1 MGFPDGSVDKES
13 TCNAGDPGSIPA
25 LGRSPGEG
33 IGYPPQFSWTSLV
46 AQLVKNP
53 PAMWETWVRF
63 LGWEHPLE
71 KGTAT
76 HSSILAWRIPWTGS
90 QRAGHDWATFTF
102 TFIHGL
108 SNFLSTP
115 HSDGNLAVLENN
127 RAHCLQPLLTA
138 AVYRPLCYSTSFLEG
153 VGIWIT
159 VTFPNTIPMIIFIS
173 KSTSGFFSYSG
184 LSALQHPLPSCTS
197 SYPSFLPF

>member
-1 MGFPDGSVDKES
+1 MEEVSIFHWYLCWRMADLGVGFPGGSDGKES
-13 TCNAGDPGSIPA
+13 AC
-25 LGRSPGEG
+25 
-33 IGYPPQFSWTSLV
+33 
-46 AQLVKNP
+46 K
-53 PAMWETWVRF
+53 TWVSS
-63 LGWEHPLE
+63 LSKEDPLE
-71 KGTAT
+71 KGMAT

-115 HSDGNLAVLENN
+115 HSVGNLALLENN
-127 RAHCLQPLLTA
+127 RARSPQPLLTA